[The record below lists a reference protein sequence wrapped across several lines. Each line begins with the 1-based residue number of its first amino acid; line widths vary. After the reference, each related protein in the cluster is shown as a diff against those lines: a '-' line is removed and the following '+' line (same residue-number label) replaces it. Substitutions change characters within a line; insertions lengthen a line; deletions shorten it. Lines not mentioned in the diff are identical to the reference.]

1 MSYLKS
7 YRVVPNSEKT
17 PKVTVFLLTML
28 KKGVYFGKS
37 ARRNRF
43 YQKKICKFVCGRK
56 IYLFQAELLWT
67 VVRDVCPDDIV
78 LLCINLKRPKQ
89 R

>member
-1 MSYLKS
+1 MSYFKS

-43 YQKKICKFVCGRK
+43 YQKKKCKFVYGRK
-56 IYLFQAELLWT
+56 IYLFQAELYGLSCGT
-67 VVRDVCPDDIV
+67 FVRTISCCYV
-78 LLCINLKRPKQ
+78 
-89 R
+89 